1 MVIDIEDYLAEVI
14 VDVSPVRIEA
24 LRDVL
29 QRLEETIQVHL
40 SVLAASHHIFI
51 NDIVMSLLYVV
62 VRHVLE
68 LGQALELTRRYEVVI
83 LLARKILKYCLCVR
97 VQIQFLVVLFLVGQD
112 QLQSSHLSRSLILD
126 VCFLLLT
133 AGCCALMGVFT
144 LPILLILFIKYRSC

>member
-24 LRDVL
+24 LRNVL

-97 VQIQFLVVLFLVGQD
+97 VQIQLLVVLLLIRQD
-112 QLQSSHLSRSLILD
+112 QLQSTHLTRPLMLA
-126 VCFLLLT
+126 VNFLLLT
-133 AGCCALMGVFT
+133 PTCCALLGVFT
-144 LPILLILFIKYRSC
+144 FPILLTLFIKYGSR

>member
-24 LRDVL
+24 LRNVL

-51 NDIVMSLLYVV
+51 NDIVMSFLYVV

-97 VQIQFLVVLFLVGQD
+97 V
-112 QLQSSHLSRSLILD
+112 
-126 VCFLLLT
+126 
-133 AGCCALMGVFT
+133 
-144 LPILLILFIKYRSC
+144 